1 MQINCKGKLIDLSHP
16 KVMGI
21 LNMTPD
27 SFYDGGRNNR
37 MDNAFSQVERM
48 LKGGAFFIDIG
59 GVSTRPGSEAV
70 SEEGELSRVVPAVE
84 MILKNFPEALLSID
98 TYRTKVARE
107 AV

>member
-48 LKGGAFFIDIG
+48 VKEGAFFLGIG
-59 GVSTRPGSEAV
+59 GASTRPGAEPV
-70 SEEGELSRVVPAVE
+70 SEEGESRGEEGGGE
-84 MILKNFPEALLSID
+84 MIMKNLREALCP
-98 TYRTKVARE
+98 RE
-107 AV
+107 T